1 MARTPTSKGSLIARR
16 SRGLSASPFN
26 AVRFSDTISPAPSI
40 NRPAPSSTRPSISV
54 PTDTAWSS
62 SIGITAAPIASPS
75 TLDSGISTNRPSEK
89 PTISATISLFG
100 ASLMTQRPPTA
111 PVHPAASILR
121 PIILTT
127 LPATVGLSVSAEIS
141 AAPKRWARRS
151 SRAVIIDE
159 AASISHLLWLR
170 RWLGQFQPQ
179 RLANRHDQ
187 SSLYA
192 GIDNGVCHLQAATA
206 RHEVIIHRCRP

>member
-1 MARTPTSKGSLIARR
+1 MSIPSKVLFPTPEPAKSPNRWPLPNVVRALMARTPTSKGSLIARR

-62 SIGITAAPIASPS
+62 SIGTTAAPIANPS
-75 TLDSGISTNRPSEK
+75 TLDSGISTRRPSEK
-89 PTISATISLFG
+89 PTISATISLCG
-100 ASLMTQRPPTA
+100 ASLMRQRPPIA
-111 PVHPAASILR
+111 PVHPAASIFR

-127 LPATVGLSVSAEIS
+127 LPATVGFSVSADIS
-141 AAPKRWARRS
+141 AAPNRWARRS

-159 AASISHLLWLR
+159 AASMSHLLWLR
-170 RWLGQFQPQ
+170 R
-179 RLANRHDQ
+179 
-187 SSLYA
+187 
-192 GIDNGVCHLQAATA
+192 
-206 RHEVIIHRCRP
+206 